1 MEVTQGDICWHFYF
15 IVLISLTFMAR
26 GDRNFISDLS
36 FMVQTF
42 GLHVVNDNSQFL
54 WYGVY
59 AETLQMREV

>member
-54 WYGVY
+54 
-59 AETLQMREV
+59 

>member
-26 GDRNFISDLS
+26 GDRTLLVIYGTL
-36 FMVQTF
+36 VQTF

-54 WYGVY
+54 
-59 AETLQMREV
+59 

>member
-26 GDRNFISDLS
+26 GDRTLLVIYGTL
-36 FMVQTF
+36 VQTF